1 MIHLLKEFFRINIT
15 INVEEEEEGRGGHL
29 GGGGGVIYLDRCD
42 ASELSKVQLP
52 LPPLLL
58 PSTARDGEER
68 ALASL
73 GDKMDGSSSD
83 WQ

>member
-1 MIHLLKEFFRINIT
+1 MIHLLKEFFLINIT
-15 INVEEEEEGRGGHL
+15 INVEGEEEGGHL
-29 GGGGGVIYLDRCD
+29 GGVIYLDRCD